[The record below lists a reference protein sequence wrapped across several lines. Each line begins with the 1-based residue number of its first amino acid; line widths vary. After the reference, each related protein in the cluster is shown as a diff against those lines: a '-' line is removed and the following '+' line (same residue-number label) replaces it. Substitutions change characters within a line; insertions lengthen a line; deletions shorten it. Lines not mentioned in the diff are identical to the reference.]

1 MHGQIKQL
9 QVLGDRLDEI
19 EKFIE
24 MIEVQK
30 RLCVEYNRLQNKSE
44 IPLENM
50 EELLT
55 SFNDLTNSVVNY
67 TAIVVSIYAC
77 FENFIHEL
85 IKSYI
90 EFQHNNINSFCEFN
104 EKMRE
109 NYFKQAG
116 EYLSNPSRYSRL
128 EKTSE
133 EVITCLFQNI
143 KHKPEVSIEY
153 EFFLNNSGNLK
164 FKKVKELFLNIGI
177 SNLESDIKRN
187 FIFKKYISNH
197 EGIKYGEVEE
207 YLNRVKQPFLKLDQ
221 LVDHRNNV
229 AHKWYEDQRISL
241 QSILNEYIPFIRSL
255 ANVLLEITLCKSY
268 LLLKK
273 NGKLEKFD
281 SAIKVISDQI
291 LCINSKSS
299 FLKLKDY
306 IFYEDSL
313 DNTFV
318 AMVESLQINHDS
330 VEKSDDVDIEI
341 GIGLNHRIKDSY
353 KFYYK
358 KTEKK

>member
-1 MHGQIKQL
+1 MCIR
-9 QVLGDRLDEI
+9 DR
-19 EKFIE
+19 
-24 MIEVQK
+24 
-30 RLCVEYNRLQNKSE
+30 
-44 IPLENM
+44 
-50 EELLT
+50 
-55 SFNDLTNSVVNY
+55 
-67 TAIVVSIYAC
+67 
-77 FENFIHEL
+77 
-85 IKSYI
+85 
-90 EFQHNNINSFCEFN
+90 
-104 EKMRE
+104 
-109 NYFKQAG
+109 
-116 EYLSNPSRYSRL
+116 
-128 EKTSE
+128 
-133 EVITCLFQNI
+133 VITCLFQNI

-330 VEKSDDVDIEI
+330 VEKIDDVDIEI